1 MRVLPRFSG
10 VFAVKCQPPA
20 QAERPPEVSFDD
32 NGQITL
38 AFPSPDA
45 PAPRSPEGIVAQIR
59 KGELGTPFRLEVES
73 AQPSSAPDWRQASE
87 ILLTVEADLP
97 SEATEQQVYGANY
110 YLDLEMA
117 RLLNTLAFPF
127 LYVKGLVTPRTAE
140 QDASF
145 AAGALRYFSPQTLS
159 MR

>member
-10 VFAVKCQPPA
+10 VFAVKCQPRLRRSGLLKLA
-20 QAERPPEVSFDD
+20 ST
-32 NGQITL
+32 ITGRL
-38 AFPSPDA
+38 LWRFHRRMRLRRE
-45 PAPRSPEGIVAQIR
+45 APRIVAQIR